1 MTSDSGA
8 FAALPVTV
16 LTGFLGSGK
25 TTLLTKLLAHPDFA
39 DTAVIVNEFGEVGL
53 DHALVAE
60 GDENVVLLDAGCL
73 CCTVANSLAETL
85 NDLFFRRAK
94 GELPPFRRVII
105 ETTGLADP
113 APILHLLMRDRVV
126 TPNFRLD
133 GVVTTVD
140 ALHGAGQLD
149 AHAEALKQAAV
160 ADRLVLTKTDL
171 VTADEAAALR
181 SRLRDLNPGAALLEA
196 VKGALAPGE
205 VLDVGPFDLAG
216 KAADVAG
223 WLGAEDDRR
232 DAAGDDRDHDHA
244 EVSRHDARIQ
254 AFCFRLD
261 GPVSWAGYAAWVDL
275 MRRFRGENLLRVK
288 GVIAIEGSKRPY
300 LVQGVQHVFDRPVR
314 LESWPWTDHEPRL
327 VVIARDLGRAEL
339 ERSLGALRAPA
350 GTMGP
355 ASLDEIAN
363 G

>member
-1 MTSDSGA
+1 VTSDSGA

-25 TTLLTKLLAHPDFA
+25 TTLLTKLLAHADFA

-73 CCTVANSLAETL
+73 CCTVANSLGETL

-94 GELPPFRRVII
+94 GELPPFRRAII

-149 AHAEALKQAAV
+149 DHPEALKQAAV

-171 VTADEAAALR
+171 AAEPEAAALKA
-181 SRLRDLNPGAALLEA
+181 RLHDLNPGAALFEA
-196 VKGALAPGE
+196 VKGALAPGD

-216 KAADVAG
+216 KPADVAG
-223 WLGAEDDRR
+223 WLGAE
-232 DAAGDDRDHDHA
+232 ANDHNHA
-244 EVSRHDARIQ
+244 EVNRHSARIQ
-254 AFCFRLD
+254 AFCFALE
-261 GPVSWAGYAAWVDL
+261 GPVSWAGYAAWVEL

-288 GVIAIEGSKRPY
+288 GVIAIEGARRPY
-300 LVQGVQHVFDRPVR
+300 LVQGVQHVFDNPVR
-314 LESWPWTDHEPRL
+314 LESWPWADRRPRL

-339 ERSLGALRAPA
+339 ERSLAALRAPA

-355 ASLDEIAN
+355 ASLEELASL
-363 G
+363 